1 MPDSQATTGRI
12 TSVDE
17 IRAALRQQI
26 AETTLR
32 GTARDLGMSPTG
44 LRSFADGRDAFD
56 STLRRARAWYARW
69 ALEHGQA
76 AVADENALEV
86 LFGPL
91 PESSRDV
98 AIASC
103 RRVIEALRSVPP

>member
-1 MPDSQATTGRI
+1 MTGRI
-12 TSVDE
+12 ASVSE

-56 STLRRARAWYARW
+56 STLRRARTWYARW
-69 ALEHGQA
+69 ALEHGRE
-76 AVADENALEV
+76 AVAEENALEV

-91 PESSRDV
+91 PESRRDV
-98 AIASC
+98 AIATC
-103 RRVIEALRSVPP
+103 RTVIETFRVVPP